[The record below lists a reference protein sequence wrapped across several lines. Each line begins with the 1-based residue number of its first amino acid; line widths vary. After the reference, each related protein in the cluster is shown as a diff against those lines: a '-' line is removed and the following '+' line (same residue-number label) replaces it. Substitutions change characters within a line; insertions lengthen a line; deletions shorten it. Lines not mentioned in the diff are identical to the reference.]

1 MDLSRRAG
9 RAKPKVVAAFP
20 IDENDELVLVTDG
33 GQLIRSPVHDI
44 RVAGRATRGVTLFR
58 VGEDERVVSV
68 ARLEEDDEPE
78 QTEGAE
84 AEALDDADDND
95 ADDND
100 ADDNGADGDGADGDG
115 ADDNG
120 AEGDET

>member
-84 AEALDDADDND
+84 ADAEAEAEAIDG
-95 ADDND
+95 
-100 ADDNGADGDGADGDG
+100 ADDNGADDNGADDNG